1 MYLII
6 CRQEWIR
13 KERVQ
18 AFKTEKQEEE
28 KRSCGFRHTLL
39 PLIGHFENNTYIF
52 FNYFNLKSPWAT
64 YRGPA
69 P

>member
-28 KRSCGFRHTLL
+28 KRSFGFRHTLL
-39 PLIGHFENNTYIF
+39 PLHY
-52 FNYFNLKSPWAT
+52 W
-64 YRGPA
+64 
-69 P
+69 